1 MTKTSLKVKLYSKG
15 NKMVEKESKALTG
28 AEASAEAIKQINPD
42 VMAAYPITP
51 QTPVMHAF
59 AKFVADGD
67 VDTELICVDSE
78 HSAMSATVGA
88 SAAGARAMT
97 ATASNGLALM
107 HEIVYI
113 ASSNRLPIVMSIV
126 NRALSAP
133 INIHCDHSDTMAERD
148 SGWLQFYSENPQE
161 AYDLTILAQ
170 RVAEHPDVRLPVMV
184 CQDGFICSHCV
195 ERVDVMP
202 KDVVQNFVGEFHPN
216 HPLLDVDNP
225 ISYGPLDLYD
235 YYFEHKRQQSE
246 AMMHARRAFEEISA
260 EYANVVGKKYDFVE
274 NYNTDDADIVIV
286 TMSSTAG
293 TAKDVVDE
301 LREQGQKVGLLKIT
315 VFRPF
320 PVSQIVDALKDKK
333 IVGVL
338 ERSESFGAMGAA
350 IFNEIRSAMYELKE
364 KPHVIEYIYGLGGRE
379 MDPKTIK
386 GVFQE
391 LDEMKNQEQIH
402 EKVKYLGVR
411 E

>member
-1 MTKTSLKVKLYSKG
+1 MV
-15 NKMVEKESKALTG
+15 NKISKAFTG
-28 AEASAEAIKQINPD
+28 AEASAEALKQINPD
-42 VMAAYPITP
+42 VMAVYPITP

-59 AKFVADGD
+59 SQFVADGD
-67 VDTELICVDSE
+67 VKTEMIRVESE

-97 ATASNGLALM
+97 ATAANGLALM

-113 ASSNRLPIVMSIV
+113 AASNRLPILMTVV
-126 NRALSAP
+126 NRALSGP

-161 AYDLTILAQ
+161 AYDLSILAL
-170 RVAEHPDVRLPVMV
+170 RIAEHPDVRLPVMV

-195 ERVDVMP
+195 ERVDIME
-202 KDVVQNFVGEFHPN
+202 KEDVQNFVGEFKPH

-225 ISYGPLDLYD
+225 ITYGPLDLYD

-246 AMMHARRAFEEISA
+246 AINNARRVFEEVSQ
-260 EYANVVGKKYDFVE
+260 EYSKIVGKKYEFIE
-274 NYNTDDADIVIV
+274 KYNSDDADVVIL

-293 TAKDVVDE
+293 TTKDVVDK
-301 LREQGQKVGLLKIT
+301 LRAQGKKVGLIKLT

-320 PVSQIVDALKDKK
+320 PVAQIIDALKNKK

-350 IFNEIRSAMYELKE
+350 IFNEVRSAMYDESV
-364 KPHVIEYIYGLGGRE
+364 KPKIIEYIYGLGGRE
-379 MDPKTIK
+379 IDPDTIES
-386 GVFQE
+386 VFLE
-391 LDEMKNQEQIH
+391 LDSLKSSSKID
-402 EKVKYLGVR
+402 EKVRYLGVR